1 MSAHQSIQ
9 IPNDRDQIDSVR
21 KFFDQFG
28 EENQLSE
35 KVVHDIQMALDELL
49 TNIVNYGYE
58 DDGEHIIDVR
68 FEVGGKNLKVE
79 IVDDAKPYNM
89 LEREDPDTTLSV
101 EDKPIGGL
109 GVYLVKQLMSH
120 TEYFTKGNKNHFI
133 MIKGLE

>member
-1 MSAHQSIQ
+1 MGAQQSIQ
-9 IPNDRDQIDSVR
+9 ILNDRDKIDGVR

-28 EENQLSE
+28 EENGLSE
-35 KVVHDIQMALDELL
+35 KVTHDIQMALDELL

-58 DDGEHIIDVR
+58 DEGEHFIDVH
-68 FEVGGKNLKVE
+68 FEVDKENLKVE
-79 IVDDAKPYNM
+79 IVDDAKSYNM

-109 GVYLVKQLMSH
+109 GVYLVKKLMSH
-120 TEYFTKGNKNHFI
+120 VEYYTEGDKNHFI